1 MAGRIRKEQIGMFP
15 GEVAEI
21 TTKPPENIPEIIP
34 GGVSDN
40 ETPHQW
46 HMRKWSELA
55 TFQWQHILKE
65 AIESGDKKREEY
77 ARELLKSLEVKD
89 ER

>member
-1 MAGRIRKEQIGMFP
+1 
-15 GEVAEI
+15 
-21 TTKPPENIPEIIP
+21 
-34 GGVSDN
+34 
-40 ETPHQW
+40 
-46 HMRKWSELA
+46 MRKWSELA